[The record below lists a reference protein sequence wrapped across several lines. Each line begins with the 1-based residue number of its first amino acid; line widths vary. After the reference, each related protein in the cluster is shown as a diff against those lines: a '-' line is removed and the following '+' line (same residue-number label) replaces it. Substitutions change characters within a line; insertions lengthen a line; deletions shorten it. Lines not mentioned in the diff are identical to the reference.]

1 MKLLTPAERREG
13 PAIELENLSLS
24 ARQVAF
30 LERVSSAVNPA
41 MPAAF
46 GWPHAI
52 RLILDRI
59 EQSGIDLTDATS
71 EQEIADLAAGR
82 LREWK
87 RPGRASA
94 TSASQ
99 TPRKTRSADR
109 RVYRSNLPETDQ
121 RRFGRRP
128 RSGHE

>member
-1 MKLLTPAERREG
+1 MKLLTSAEKNEG
-13 PAIELENLSLS
+13 TSVELENLQLT
-24 ARQVAF
+24 ARQIDF
-30 LERVSSAVNPA
+30 LQRVSASVNPA

-59 EQSGIDLTDATS
+59 EQSGIDLTDAKS

-87 RPGRASA
+87 QRPSRASA
-94 TSASQ
+94 ISASKQ
-99 TPRKTRSADR
+99 SRSADR
-109 RVYRSNLPETDQ
+109 RAYRANLPETDQ

-128 RSGHE
+128 RSGHG